1 MIDKKSKFSD
11 VDPTVALGKTSEL
24 GELARMFGMYTPDD
38 QRKMDRYS
46 VMMKKM
52 DTYMTTFG
60 DMNQTFTDL
69 FTSMQEISGKLDTV
83 IKGLNL
89 ETVAPAGSKQEP
101 SKIAMANID
110 AEKEVEK
117 YQPVIKALHNQSMV
131 VQPEQPV
138 APDENT
144 EEPEEKKNNET
155 LKSLLT
161 ALLNRL

>member
-11 VDPTVALGKTSEL
+11 VDPTIALSKTSEL
-24 GELARMFGMYTPDD
+24 GELARMLGMYTPDD

-69 FTSMQEISGKLDTV
+69 FTSMQEMSAKLDIV

-89 ETVAPAGSKQEP
+89 ETVAPAGSKPEP
-101 SKIAMANID
+101 SQIAMADINV
-110 AEKEVEK
+110 EKEVEK

-131 VQPEQPV
+131 VQPEQAV
-138 APDENT
+138 SVEDQAPDE
-144 EEPEEKKNNET
+144 ESSNET
-155 LKSLLT
+155 LKNLLT
-161 ALLNRL
+161 AVLNRLK

>member
-11 VDPTVALGKTSEL
+11 VDPTIALSKTSEL
-24 GELARMFGMYTPDD
+24 GELARMLGMYTPDD

-69 FTSMQEISGKLDTV
+69 FTSMQEMSAKLDVV

-89 ETVAPAGSKQEP
+89 ETVAPAGSKPEP
-101 SKIAMANID
+101 SQIAMADINV
-110 AEKEVEK
+110 EKEVEK

-131 VQPEQPV
+131 VQPEQAV
-138 APDENT
+138 SVEDQAPDE
-144 EEPEEKKNNET
+144 ESSNET
-155 LKSLLT
+155 LKNLLT
-161 ALLNRL
+161 AVLNRLK

>member
-1 MIDKKSKFSD
+1 MIDKKGKFSD

-38 QRKMDRYS
+38 QRRMDRYS

-52 DTYMTTFG
+52 DTYMATFG

-89 ETVAPAGSKQEP
+89 DTVAPAGSKPEP

-110 AEKEVEK
+110 VEKEVEK
-117 YQPVIKALHNQSMV
+117 YQPVIKAIHNQSMAI
-131 VQPEQPV
+131 QPEQTSSNENQ
-138 APDENT
+138 APDE
-144 EEPEEKKNNET
+144 ESSNET
-155 LKSLLT
+155 LKNLLT
-161 ALLNRL
+161 AILNRLK